1 MSRRTIRNSDATQAA
16 VEDNNPTIRQMA
28 EEVANPTMGMLTRI
42 LENQNRLIEDLAR
55 DRQVPRRGTNTELPA
70 QPANEAQA
78 ITLERFKKLGPLTFK
93 GSSDPLVAE
102 AWLKHLEKIFVAI
115 GCDDNRRVIFASFV
129 LQNEAD
135 HWWDAASRLIR
146 ARLDTAPDTA
156 NAPITWDMFL
166 VAFNEKY
173 FPDRVR
179 DKMES
184 DFLSLIQGSKL
195 VAEYEEIFN
204 SLSRHVPTLV
214 ATETS
219 RCRRFFEG
227 LRPGIKS
234 RLSIL
239 KLNVYADLV
248 DRAMIAESRP
258 KYKETEY

>member
-1 MSRRTIRNSDATQAA
+1 
-16 VEDNNPTIRQMA
+16 
-28 EEVANPTMGMLTRI
+28 MGMLTRI
-42 LENQNRLIEDLAR
+42 LKNQNRLIEDLAR
-55 DRQVPRRGTNTELPA
+55 DRQVPRQGTNTGIPA
-70 QPANEAQA
+70 RPANEAQA
-78 ITLERFKKLGPLTFK
+78 MTLERLKKLGPPTFQ

-115 GCDDNRRVIFASFV
+115 
-129 LQNEAD
+129 D

-146 ARLDTAPDTA
+146 AWLDTTPDTTY
-156 NAPITWDMFL
+156 APITWDMFL

-184 DFLSLIQGSKL
+184 DFLSLIQGAKS
-195 VAEYEEIFN
+195 VAEYEEKFN

-248 DRAMIAESRP
+248 VSA
-258 KYKETEY
+258 